1 MILCDTNIF
10 IELYKNNHVV
20 TQTLRSIGVE
30 KIAVSDV
37 TIAELYY
44 GAFNKTELHQIKNHL
59 SSIHHFP
66 LTETVSQ
73 TFLNLMESYALS
85 HKISVPD
92 ALIAATA
99 LSNNVELYSLNLKD
113 FRFIPDLNLFQ
124 PVMG

>member
-1 MILCDTNIF
+1 MILCDTNIL
-10 IELYKNNHVV
+10 IELYKNNHAV

-44 GAFNKTELHQIKNHL
+44 GALNKTELRQIKNHL

-124 PVMG
+124 SVA